1 VCPLSNVR
9 LKGVT
14 HLGVHPLA
22 ELLRRGVRVT
32 VNSDD
37 PAYFGGYLDDNV
49 EAVRQALG
57 LTEDEIRALALNSIA
72 ASFAPPEVKAELAAS
87 WR

>member
-1 VCPLSNVR
+1 VVLKSVR
-9 LKGVT
+9 DLT
-14 HLGVHPLA
+14 VHPLA

-49 EAVRQALG
+49 EAVRTALG
-57 LTEDEIRALALNSIA
+57 LTDAEIRALALNSIS
-72 ASFAPPEVKAELAAS
+72 ASFASPEEREQLAAT
-87 WR
+87 WT

>member
-1 VCPLSNVR
+1 MLER
-9 LKGVT
+9 G
-14 HLGVHPLA
+14 
-22 ELLRRGVRVT
+22 LLVT

-49 EAVRQALG
+49 EAVRMALG
-57 LTEDEIRALALNSIA
+57 LDEGEIRALALNSIA

-87 WR
+87 WDDVAAGTSGGGRLTP

>member
-1 VCPLSNVR
+1 M
-9 LKGVT
+9 
-14 HLGVHPLA
+14 
-22 ELLRRGVRVT
+22 
-32 VNSDD
+32 NSDD